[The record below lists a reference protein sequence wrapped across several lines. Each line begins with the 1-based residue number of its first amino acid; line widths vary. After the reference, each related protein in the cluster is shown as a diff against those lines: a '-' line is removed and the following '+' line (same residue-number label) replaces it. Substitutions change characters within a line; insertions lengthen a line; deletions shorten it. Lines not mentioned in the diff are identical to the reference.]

1 MTDRPRRYRFGRRA
15 RLPNERAF
23 RTVFDAQCSRGIGP
37 LVIYTRP
44 NDAGAPRLGLVVG
57 RRVGT
62 AVRRNRIKRLLR
74 EAFRL
79 RQHEFPGDY
88 DVIIVV
94 RPHEPRTREQY
105 QTWMLD
111 TINQLHSR
119 WSRRQQEEPRVDRH
133 SPPDS

>member
-1 MTDRPRRYRFGRRA
+1 MTARPRRYRFGRRA

-23 RTVFDAQCSRGIGP
+23 RAVFDAQFSRGIGP

-44 NDAGAPRLGLVVG
+44 NEVDGPRLGLVVG

-74 EAFRL
+74 EAFRHS
-79 RQHEFPGDY
+79 QHDFPDDY

-105 QTWMLD
+105 QSWMLD

-119 WSRRQQEEPRVDRH
+119 WIRRRQNAQT
-133 SPPDS
+133 SPDSPRGS